1 MKLETPVFLV
11 ASPLMEDYAFIRS
24 VVLLAKDEAQG
35 SLGFTIVHKFGLLMD
50 FNQALLDGG
59 PVSLGDYFIAIHT
72 PDWQSDNSVS
82 LGEELSLSP
91 LEDILDSLSK
101 RSGPRQF
108 QLLTGYA
115 GWESG
120 ELAEELKQG
129 YWLSLPYSEDLLFE
143 IEPKYRWA
151 EALSRLG
158 IPSAANLSVPGN
170 FISTN

>member
-1 MKLETPVFLV
+1 
-11 ASPLMEDYAFIRS
+11 MEDDVFARS
-24 VVLLAKDEAQG
+24 VVLLANNEVQG
-35 SLGFTIVHKFGLLMD
+35 SLGFTITRKFGRLMD
-50 FNQALLDGG
+50 FNQELLDGG

-72 PDWQSDNSVS
+72 SDWQSDSSVS

-91 LEDILDSLSK
+91 LEDVLDSLSN

-115 GWESG
+115 GWTSSQ
-120 ELAEELKQG
+120 LTEEIEQG
-129 YWLSLPYSEDLLFE
+129 DWLSLSYSEDLLFE
-143 IEPKYRWA
+143 IEPQCRWT

-158 IPSAANLSVPGN
+158 IPSSVNSIIPGN